1 MLYKTK
7 GLVLSSINYSDKYN
21 LVQIYTESFGRVTY
35 MVSKTKSRSNKAP
48 KSLFSPLSVLDMEVE
63 HQASRDIQRVKEA
76 RPIQHLFGV
85 ARDLSKTSMAFFLS
99 EFLSKVLKDTND
111 SQLLF
116 NFLDQSVQ
124 ILEMTDKSIANY
136 HLVFMLKLCH
146 FLGFYPNVEE
156 YNDNYIFDM
165 INGEFAA
172 YQPLHSHYLNRY
184 DSRVLAR
191 LGRINYENMHHFIF
205 SREDRVNI
213 INRILEYYRLHLYD
227 FPALKSL
234 DVLHELF

>member
-1 MLYKTK
+1 MLHKTK

-35 MVSKTKSRSNKAP
+35 MVSKAKSRSNKAP
-48 KSLFSPLSVLDMEVE
+48 KSLFSPLAVLEMEVD
-63 HQASRDIQRVKEA
+63 HQTSRDIQRIKEA
-76 RPIQHLFGV
+76 RSIQHLYDV
-85 ARDLSKTSMAFFLS
+85 ASDLNKTSMAFFLS
-99 EFLSKVLKDTND
+99 EFLSKVLRDVND

-116 NFLDQSVQ
+116 DFLDQSVQ
-124 ILEMTDKSIANY
+124 ILEMTEKSIANY

-146 FLGFYPNVEE
+146 FLGFYPNLEE
-156 YNDNYIFDM
+156 YTQNAVFDM
-165 INGEFAA
+165 VNGEFVMH
-172 YQPLHSHYLNRY
+172 QPLHSHHLNRY
-184 DSRVLAR
+184 DSMVLAR
-191 LGRINYENMHHFIF
+191 LNRITFENMHRFIF